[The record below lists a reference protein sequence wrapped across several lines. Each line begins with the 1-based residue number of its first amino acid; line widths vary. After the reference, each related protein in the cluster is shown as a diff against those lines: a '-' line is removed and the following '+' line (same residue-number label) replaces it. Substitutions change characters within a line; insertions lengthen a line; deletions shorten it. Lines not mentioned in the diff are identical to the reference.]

1 MLQRGRS
8 RCCVGLSLCLSPDA
22 AGAAKPR
29 VTYTVGRISI
39 AVSGVSRCNGDT
51 LRGGSWSDGCRELLR
66 RGSCYGVADVVVSD
80 CLKLHDRLL
89 LSTMGTKPVKRG
101 VGSSTELP
109 PPLPSRFSM
118 LLADRA

>member
-1 MLQRGRS
+1 M
-8 RCCVGLSLCLSPDA
+8 VM
-22 AGAAKPR
+22 
-29 VTYTVGRISI
+29 
-39 AVSGVSRCNGDT
+39 T
-51 LRGGSWSDGCRELLR
+51 LRGSSWSGGCRELLR
-66 RGSCYGVADVVVSD
+66 RGSCCGVADVVVSD